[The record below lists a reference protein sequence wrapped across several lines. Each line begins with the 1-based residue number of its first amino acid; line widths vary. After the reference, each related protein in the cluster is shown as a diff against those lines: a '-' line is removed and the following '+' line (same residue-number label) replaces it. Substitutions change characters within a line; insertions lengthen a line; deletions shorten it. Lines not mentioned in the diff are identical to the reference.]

1 MSQPLFPVVE
11 VPDFISE
18 DSQYDTQYKRSMKWD
33 PELGDFVRD
42 GAHRIKECDGKEA
55 FAIWCFKIAQ
65 TERYR
70 CLAYPDSIG
79 TEMERAMDNDDEKTV
94 ESMVERTITDA
105 IMVNPR
111 AENVRDFQFT
121 WEGDQMHVT
130 FKVKGSN
137 WDEEIEVRPS
147 RSPGTSHKTR
157 SGTSFWLCENHS
169 CRRNRDFIRNG
180 ILYGGNRN
188 RPVD

>member
-1 MSQPLFPVVE
+1 MQAVARRTEAGDAVEVVVE
-11 VPDFISE
+11 ADRGS
-18 DSQYDTQYKRSMKWD
+18 
-33 PELGDFVRD
+33 
-42 GAHRIKECDGKEA
+42 DGKEA

-137 WDEEIEVRPS
+137 WDEEIEIS
-147 RSPGTSHKTR
+147 
-157 SGTSFWLCENHS
+157 L
-169 CRRNRDFIRNG
+169 
-180 ILYGGNRN
+180 
-188 RPVD
+188 